1 MKLFLNQFFLAIG
14 LAALCSAGPSL
25 AQTFKPTKPIEIVV
39 HTGPGGGNDVFIRS
53 VLAAMKKD
61 NLTQDQFVVVNKSGG
76 GSANAMNYLRVETGD
91 SHTIGVYAS
100 VFVSDV
106 LVQEAAPLGMD
117 KITPVAG
124 LVSEPAMLVVRA
136 DSPYKTMADLI
147 NAAKA
152 NPGKLKQSGG
162 SVLSR
167 DAVVRYVLMGHTHTE
182 WSFISFPSGGERV
195 SALLG
200 GHVDFMII
208 EPSEA
213 GEMIRAG
220 KLRPLVQ
227 IADHKIE
234 GFPNVPLLREAGFP
248 VPNVPQLRGLIGP
261 PDMPP
266 AAVAYYAELFKRVSQ
281 APAYK
286 AYVTSKQLGNEYL
299 PPAELRKALD
309 VYQIELRGILKGAGV
324 KVVR

>member
-1 MKLFLNQFFLAIG
+1 
-14 LAALCSAGPSL
+14 
-25 AQTFKPTKPIEIVV
+25 
-39 HTGPGGGNDVFIRS
+39 
-53 VLAAMKKD
+53 
-61 NLTQDQFVVVNKSGG
+61 
-76 GSANAMNYLRVETGD
+76 
-91 SHTIGVYAS
+91 
-100 VFVSDV
+100 
-106 LVQEAAPLGMD
+106 
-117 KITPVAG
+117 
-124 LVSEPAMLVVRA
+124 
-136 DSPYKTMADLI
+136 MADLI
-147 NAAKA
+147 AAAKA
-152 NPGKLKQSGG
+152 QPGKLKQSGG

-167 DAVVRYVLMGHTHTE
+167 DAVVRYVLMSHTRAE

-227 IADHKIE
+227 IAENKIE

-266 AAVAYYAELFKRVSQ
+266 AAVAYYADLFKRASQ

-286 AYVTSKQLGNEYL
+286 AYLSSKQLGNEYL
-299 PPAELRKALD
+299 APTDLRKALD
-309 VYQIELRGILKGAGV
+309 SYQVELRGILKGAGL